1 MRFQDSVFTTLNPK
15 CMTMKFS
22 FNPRL
27 AVAAALFLASGV
39 LFSCQKSND
48 ADQEPLTEEE
58 NTEFSSEALEA
69 DGSYEDVQDIAM
81 TAAGEE
87 GLEAVGRGNDG
98 VRVYV
103 FARLRL
109 RIGHCA
115 NITVSPDD
123 GSYPKTVTIDF
134 GNGCVGLD
142 GKFRKGKMILTCTGP
157 IRESG
162 SVLTIKLE
170 NFQLNRAKIEGTK
183 IISNM
188 SDNGNIKYTV
198 AVEDGKVTFPGRR
211 GYKYEQLKYVVQVE
225 GGATDELDDDVF
237 HLEGRSQTK
246 FNNGVTVTLNTESAL
261 VKKFSCPWI
270 SNGLLKVTINARVS
284 VLDYGY
290 PNNGDCDNK
299 ALLSWNAGANTHVV
313 VLP

>member
-1 MRFQDSVFTTLNPK
+1 MNL
-15 CMTMKFS
+15 S

-48 ADQEPLTEEE
+48 VNQEPLTEEQS
-58 NTEFSSEALEA
+58 TEYSSEALEA

-87 GLEAVGRGNDG
+87 GLEASGRGNDG

-109 RIGHCA
+109 RIGQCA
-115 NITVSPDD
+115 NISVSPED

-134 GNGCVGLD
+134 GNGCLGLD
-142 GKFRKGKMILTCTGP
+142 GKFRKGKIILVYTGP

-162 SVLTIKLE
+162 SVLTISLE

-183 IISNM
+183 IITNM

-211 GYKYEQLKYVVQVE
+211 GYKYEQLKYVAQVQ
-225 GGATDELDDDVF
+225 GGATDELSDDVYKI
-237 HLEGRSQTK
+237 EGRSQTN
-246 FNNGVTVTLNTESAL
+246 FNNGLSVTLNTEAAL
-261 VKKFSCPWI
+261 EKKLACPWI
-270 SNGLLKVTINARVS
+270 SNGLLKVKLNDRVS
-284 VLDYGY
+284 LLDYGY